1 MAPEMESEM
10 NEINEMTD
18 MSATADGRELRQ
30 PGYPQLIQKVAFG
43 LGAAVLAGAVV
54 VAIPAATPAR
64 APGSGLVLTSV
75 SLSAAINDVGAD
87 TPLTTCCGTA

>member
-54 VAIPAATPAR
+54 VANP
-64 APGSGLVLTSV
+64 LLTSV